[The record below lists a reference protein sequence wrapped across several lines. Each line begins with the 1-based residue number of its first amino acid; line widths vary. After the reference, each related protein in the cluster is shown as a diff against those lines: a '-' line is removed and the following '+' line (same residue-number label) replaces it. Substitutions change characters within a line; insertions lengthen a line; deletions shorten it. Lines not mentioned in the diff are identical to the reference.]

1 MGVAVAT
8 HGTENQEQG
17 EPMIRIASVIA
28 GTIKLAIDTL
38 AQNVP
43 SMKDGRLRAL
53 AVTSPGPAMPPWSS
67 RCSCRTR

>member
-1 MGVAVAT
+1 
-8 HGTENQEQG
+8 
-17 EPMIRIASVIA
+17 MIRIASVIA